1 MFENFNEK
9 MLLERM
15 KQSIDENIDTSE
27 GTFTHDMLSP
37 SANEMARIYS
47 SMDYLLEQA
56 FLVDAEG
63 VYLSKKCLEFG
74 VIRKEAQKAVG
85 TVTFTGKL
93 GAKIVL
99 NTIISTSA
107 GMQYVTTEEGV
118 IDATGE
124 IDIRIESIGYGLEYN
139 VAAFAIK
146 SINTSLTGVEKVT
159 NKEEIKGSMVAE
171 SDESLKRRTLERVTY
186 PSASGNAGHY
196 KQWAFEVNGVGACKV
211 VPVWNGPGTVRLV
224 ILDANKKTANEALI
238 RNVADHVELNR
249 PIGALVT
256 VNTAKIRKISISVD
270 IKQYGSDLL
279 ENVRKEL
286 EKRITKYLDASS
298 FDKER
303 VEYNKIVA
311 TLESLEL
318 EGIISGYRNVRL
330 SGEGVGQDI
339 VLDSDEIAVLEGVD
353 INAYS

>member
-1 MFENFNEK
+1 MFEQFNEK

-85 TVTFTGKL
+85 TVTFT
-93 GAKIVL
+93 
-99 NTIISTSA
+99 